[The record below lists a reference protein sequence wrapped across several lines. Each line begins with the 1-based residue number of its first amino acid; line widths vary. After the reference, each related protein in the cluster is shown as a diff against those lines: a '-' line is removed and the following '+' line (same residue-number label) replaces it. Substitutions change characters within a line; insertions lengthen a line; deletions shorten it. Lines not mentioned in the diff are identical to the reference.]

1 MHNEPIEVISLFIC
15 LERLFDQLKVP
26 AELKVILMRPY
37 LNDRAKILLACCGA
51 SRSAD
56 YDTVKRYLLQEMRL
70 SSSVYLE
77 KFNSVS
83 RDSSETYNQFA
94 TRVSSL
100 LDYYVQ
106 SRNIEGSY
114 KRLVELLVY
123 DRIKVTLPQ
132 FLAKHVLA
140 LESSSPDG
148 WVGVGYVL

>member
-1 MHNEPIEVISLFIC
+1 
-15 LERLFDQLKVP
+15 
-26 AELKVILMRPY
+26 
-37 LNDRAKILLACCGA
+37 
-51 SRSAD
+51 
-56 YDTVKRYLLQEMRL
+56 MRL
-70 SSSVYLE
+70 SISVYLE

-94 TRVSSL
+94 TRLSSL

-114 KRLVELLVY
+114 KRLVELMVY